1 MRSTHTFYTH
11 THTQLHTHTKTL
23 TRTHTNTNTCS
34 AYIHIFTHTHTHTI
48 QVKIGE
54 HSILMAAE
62 IDCIDPSAVLEE
74 VALSG
79 AKPPASTS
87 PEQQGNSKS
96 NDAYIELKTYK

>member
-1 MRSTHTFYTH
+1 
-11 THTQLHTHTKTL
+11 
-23 TRTHTNTNTCS
+23 
-34 AYIHIFTHTHTHTI
+34 
-48 QVKIGE
+48 
-54 HSILMAAE
+54 MAAE